1 MQKPKILVIG
11 SKGHSRAECFDWLE
25 PFPNIEEHDSIIVNM
40 QSLNQ
45 KTYDKI
51 QNKIKEMQESIIT
64 IITTGREIFCVIN
77 KLMYPSPPP
86 RRPGEVFSKG
96 ISPGYIFP
104 TNYDWLPAGIHF
116 DSRKMGSYISVFNDR
131 FKSYFELVHRW
142 GFEISFGSGTAP
154 ETGYHFL
161 NLLSSIA
168 VNKSQKVVAGSLHR
182 IEDRKKA
189 LEGEKVGVVH
199 LLPPPKEADV
209 FQGIER
215 LIDLVVGAESKIIA
229 PWRQQIEVPNERALK
244 EKADKK
250 VDDIKKIQEEI
261 SQLQRQIKSWD
272 SYRDLMAETGE
283 PLENIV
289 QKTLHDLGIETRK
302 AEKGFPAD
310 LLNKEVA
317 VEITGIRG
325 SVGADSN
332 KVAQLGRY
340 MQNFRK
346 QHEKI
351 VFIANT
357 YIDISPKERKGKM
370 SFSPEMRKYFESLS
384 VSFLTTQTLFDLW
397 KDVMLGKKEQKHV
410 REGILTT
417 IGEVTV

>member
-1 MQKPKILVIG
+1 MKKSSILVIG

-25 PFPNIEEHDSIIVNM
+25 PFPNIEEYDSIIVNM

-45 KTYDKI
+45 KTYDQI

-64 IITTGREIFCVIN
+64 IINTGREIFCVIN

-86 RRPGEVFSKG
+86 KRAGEV
-96 ISPGYIFP
+96 ISISMNPDYVFP

-116 DSRKMGSYISVFNDR
+116 DSRKMGSHIYLRSER
-131 FKSYFELVHRW
+131 FKNYFELVHSW
-142 GFEISFGSGTAP
+142 DFEISFEPGTAR
-154 ETGYHFL
+154 EIRQHFL
-161 NLLSSIA
+161 NLLSPIA

-189 LEGEKVGVVH
+189 LESEKIGMVH
-199 LLPPPKEADV
+199 LLPPPKEANV

-244 EKADKK
+244 KKEGKK
-250 VDDIKKIQEEI
+250 VEDIKKIQEEI
-261 SQLQRQIKSWD
+261 SQLQMQIKSWD
-272 SYRDLMAETGE
+272 SYRDLMTETGE

-289 QKTLHDLGIETRK
+289 QKTLRDLGIETRK

-310 LLNKEVA
+310 LFNKEVA

-346 QHEKI
+346 HEKV

-357 YIDISPKERKGKM
+357 YMNISPKERKGKM
-370 SFSPEMRKYFESLS
+370 NFSPEMRKYFESLS
-384 VSFLTTQTLFDLW
+384 VSYMTTQTLFDLW
-397 KDVMLGKKEQKHV
+397 KDVMLGKKEQKRV
-410 REGILTT
+410 REMMLGT
-417 IGEVTV
+417 IGEVTA